1 MVATAANEPDAAIV
15 LGRLEE
21 AGIRCAA
28 KPPMGTYKMASK
40 TRKIY
45 VREADLQRARAV
57 IEDSEA
63 PYDEAELARLSEEA
77 GRKALDRA
85 LGHRSDAG
93 ADGAGAPGTD

>member
-1 MVATAANEPDAAIV
+1 VTDELRVVATAPNEPDAAIV

-45 VREADLQRARAV
+45 VREADLERARAV
-57 IEDSEA
+57 IEDGEA

-77 GRKALDRA
+77 ARKAIDRA
-85 LGHRSDAG
+85 RSDRPAQ
-93 ADGAGAPGTD
+93 P